1 MMNKLVVMTHTGS
14 TYIVDLDAKTISG
27 GYFSETVVPFELK
40 KPVMIG
46 ERMTGTAFVNGE
58 WGVLST
64 SAVEKIARA

>member
-1 MMNKLVVMTHTGS
+1 MMNKLVIETHTGS
-14 TYIVDLDAKTISG
+14 TYIVNLEAKTISG
-27 GYFSETVVPFELK
+27 GIFSKAIIPFELK

-46 ERMTGTAFVNGE
+46 ERMTGAAFVNGE

>member
-1 MMNKLVVMTHTGS
+1 MMNKLVIETHTGS
-14 TYIVDLDAKTISG
+14 TYIVDLEAKTISG
-27 GYFSETVVPFELK
+27 GIFSEAVVPFELQ

-46 ERMTGTAFVNGE
+46 ERMTGTTFVNGE